1 MAEHREQKTRVRSK
15 MIEVPDQFA
24 ELKSEMGARD
34 EELMQ
39 TLQQDTA
46 KKTENIIQHVM
57 VTGEETQT
65 KVNFISL

>member
-34 EELMQ
+34 EKLMQ